1 MTRSEKTDVL
11 AQLLAA
17 AKKIDRD
24 IAEAKPPKEV
34 KLTFAMEIAK
44 ALERILAAS
53 ESERR

>member
-24 IAEAKPPKEV
+24 IAEANPPKDV
-34 KLTFAMEIAK
+34 KLTFALEIAK
-44 ALERILAAS
+44 ALDKILSAPATER
-53 ESERR
+53 